1 MIDDFIRH
9 YRSNRL
15 KYRAWGD
22 FVVDEISKMLV
33 VRGYDVGTFLKVPP
47 QVRVKSESSIAGKI
61 VRYDI
66 KNPFQEIVD
75 VVGVRFVVLLTTD
88 IKILEECITS
98 SGLWVAKLTRDI
110 EERQRNNPELFDYQS
125 THYSLSPVQD
135 IKHSDLSITS
145 EFICEVQIR
154 TILQHA
160 YAELTHDNIYKPIK
174 EVSKKAKRIVAR
186 SMALMES
193 TDHLFC
199 ETIVELEKDNRQRND
214 FYASLSDLYKQSIQA
229 EEYFFSDNFNYEII
243 EIYSRLVGLDDGT
256 SKVIEYWELN
266 KILLPRVQQYARD
279 HFLFKQPVCL
289 LLFWLAENSGYE
301 TTKIWPYGS
310 LLEEL
315 RLIYSTTGAAIG
327 DGL

>member
-22 FVVDEISKMLV
+22 IVVDEVSKMLV
-33 VRGYDVGTFLKVPP
+33 ARGYDVSTFLKIPP

-61 VRYDI
+61 VRYNI
-66 KNPFQEIVD
+66 KDPFQEIVD

-88 IKILEECITS
+88 IKVLEECITS
-98 SGLWVAKLTRDI
+98 SGLWLATLTRDI
-110 EERQRNNPELFDYQS
+110 EECQRNNPELFDYQS
-125 THYSLSPVQD
+125 THYSLSPAQE
-135 IKHSDLSITS
+135 IIHNDLSITS
-145 EFICEVQIR
+145 EYFCEVQIR

-174 EVSKKAKRIVAR
+174 DVSKKAKRIVAR

-214 FYASLSDLYKQSIQA
+214 FYASLSNLYKKSIQA
-229 EEYFFSDNFNYEII
+229 EEYFFSDNFNYEVI
-243 EIYSRLVGLDDGT
+243 EIYSHLVGLDAGIST
-256 SKVIEYWELN
+256 VIEYWELN
-266 KILLPRVQQYARD
+266 NILLPRVQKYAGK

-289 LLFWLAENSGYE
+289 FLFCLAENSGYE
-301 TTKIWPYGS
+301 TAKLWPYGS

-315 RLIYSTTGAAIG
+315 RLVFSATGTAIG